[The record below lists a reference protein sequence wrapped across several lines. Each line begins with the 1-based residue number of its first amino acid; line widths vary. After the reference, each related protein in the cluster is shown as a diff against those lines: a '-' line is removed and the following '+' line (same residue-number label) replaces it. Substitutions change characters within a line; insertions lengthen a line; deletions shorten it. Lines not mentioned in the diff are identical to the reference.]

1 MAKPRASGPAKAAG
15 TVKTAV
21 AKTGKSGAH
30 FKPRGSNQ
38 MGMRQFNERVVLHA
52 IRLHGAQP
60 KADLARLTHL
70 SSQSVSLIIDRLL
83 ADELVTKQ
91 EPVRG
96 KVGQPSVPI
105 DLNPD
110 GAFSIGIK
118 LGRRNCDTLLVDFT
132 GAVRA
137 RASLAYDFPD
147 PDAVFDFIAA
157 QLVALPKTLG
167 KALASRVYGV
177 GIAAP
182 LSLEGWQSLLDVE
195 SQRSARWAHINM
207 QQKLQ
212 AMTTLPVSFVKDT
225 AAACVAELVSGRGR
239 SVPSYLYLFVDT
251 FIGGGLV
258 IDSHLHAGLHGNAGA
273 VASMSL
279 HVGKPQVTQKA
290 IAAGTATVPQQL
302 LSLASLVLLER
313 RYRAAHLDP
322 AACYDLRALT
332 EPWVHHSQLWIDEA
346 APAIALAVHNA
357 TCLLDMDAVVL
368 DGSLGREL
376 LGRLVK
382 AVNAALVGYNWEG
395 ITAPH
400 IYIGTIGADAR
411 AMGGA
416 LLPLY
421 HHFAPDQDLFLKVD
435 R

>member
-1 MAKPRASGPAKAAG
+1 MRTPADRTHSATPGTDKSAG
-15 TVKTAV
+15 
-21 AKTGKSGAH
+21 H

-38 MGMRQFNERVVLHA
+38 IGMRQFNERVVLHA

-70 SSQSVSLIIDRLL
+70 STQTVSLIIERLL
-83 ADELVTKQ
+83 NDDLVLKQ

-105 DLNPD
+105 ALNPE

-118 LGRRNCDTLLVDFT
+118 LGRRSCDALLVDFN
-132 GAVRA
+132 GVARE

-147 PDAVFDFIAA
+147 PDAVFAFIAQ
-157 QLVALPKTLG
+157 QLVALPLTLG
-167 KALASRVYGV
+167 KKLSSRVYGV

-182 LSLEGWQSLLDVE
+182 LSLDGWQSLLEVE
-195 SQRSARWAHINM
+195 SQRSSRWTDIDM
-207 QQKLQ
+207 VQQLQ
-212 AMTTLPVSFVKDT
+212 AMTDLPVSFVKDT

-239 SVPSYLYLFVDT
+239 SVPSYLYLFIDT

-258 IDSHLHAGLHGNAGA
+258 IDSHLHPGVHGNAGA
-273 VASMSL
+273 VASMPMHIAQRS
-279 HVGKPQVTQKA
+279 PDA
-290 IAAGTATVPQQL
+290 AFAAAGFARTPGQL
-302 LSLASLVLLER
+302 LSVASMVQLEQ
-313 RYRAAHLDP
+313 RYAAAHLDP
-322 AACYDLRALT
+322 NACYDLRALT
-332 EPWVHHSQLWIDEA
+332 PPWVEHTHDWIDTA
-346 APAIALAVHNA
+346 AAAIALAIHNA

-376 LGRLVK
+376 LGRLVS
-382 AVNAALVGYNWEG
+382 AVNIALDMYSWEG

-400 IYIGTIGADAR
+400 VFIGTIGADAR
-411 AMGGA
+411 AIGGA

-421 HHFAPDQDLFLKVD
+421 HHFAPDQDLFLKLD